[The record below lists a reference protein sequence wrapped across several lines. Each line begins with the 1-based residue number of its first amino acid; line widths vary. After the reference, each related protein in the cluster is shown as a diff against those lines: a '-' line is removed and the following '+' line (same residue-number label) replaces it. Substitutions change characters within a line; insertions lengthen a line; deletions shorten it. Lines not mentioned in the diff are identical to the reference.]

1 LDTSLTSPSSSNR
14 NSVAVA
20 GSAGNISSIA
30 DLVAATDA
38 LMDTTSDTATIV
50 TAVQSQ
56 LAALL
61 KIPNLL
67 TEEQR
72 LSSPDRYQ
80 SHVIAVAPRHHFS
93 VVSLVWLPGQATP
106 VHDHICWCVVGVL
119 EGEEHE
125 ERFNLREDES
135 GNRWLV
141 PTVESYVLP
150 GGVTSALVPP
160 IENIH
165 RVRNACQQLAISIH
179 VYGADIKI
187 YGSSINE
194 CFDGLPQLSDSK
206 PGHPVAW
213 RLTKPAK

>member
-14 NSVAVA
+14 DNLSAA

-30 DLVAATDA
+30 EFVAAIDA

-67 TEEQR
+67 SEEHR
-72 LSSPDRYQ
+72 FSSPDRYQ

-106 VHDHICWCVVGVL
+106 IHDHICWCVVGVL

-141 PTVESYVLP
+141 PTVESSVSP
-150 GGVTSALVPP
+150 GGVTSVLVPP
-160 IENIH
+160 TENIH
-165 RVRNACQQLAISIH
+165 RVRNACQHLAISIH
-179 VYGADIKI
+179 VYGADINLC
-187 YGSSINE
+187 GSSINE
-194 CFDGLPQLSDSK
+194 CFDGLPQFPDSK
-206 PGHPVAW
+206 PGRPVAW